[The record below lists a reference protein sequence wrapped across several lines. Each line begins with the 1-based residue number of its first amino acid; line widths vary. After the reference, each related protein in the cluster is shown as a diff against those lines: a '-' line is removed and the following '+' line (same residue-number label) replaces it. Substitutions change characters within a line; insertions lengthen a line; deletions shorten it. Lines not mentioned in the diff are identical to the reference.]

1 MRCLFE
7 SHAVS
12 FLAMKMGMGGRIEDI
27 NTTIK
32 LLTASRFGKCG
43 TYICTEYERA
53 DSPKEHIS
61 RGFKTDH

>member
-12 FLAMKMGMGGRIEDI
+12 FLAMKMEWEEELKILAQLSNCSQLVDLESVE
-27 NTTIK
+27 
-32 LLTASRFGKCG
+32 LTCV
-43 TYICTEYERA
+43 EYERA